1 METSQSFPRHAEV
14 HTTDG
19 TLGLLESVDTR
30 PLGGGDDLLV
40 VRSAVGRL
48 YHIPSSL
55 VSRVKR
61 EHRPAVIV
69 LNGRLNAMDAYLA
82 SAGAHGASAA
92 ATRGEVLL
100 CIPLLAET
108 VVVRK
113 ELALWGTLHMHK
125 GVESKPEVRQVSV
138 FHEEAMIEHPSVE
151 AYEREGLTG
160 ADEFFVPIYEEQ
172 VVVGKRTVIKE
183 YVLIRK
189 RRVEEQQ
196 TVTGTARRERVEVE
210 QLPADQ

>member
-1 METSQSFPRHAEV
+1 
-14 HTTDG
+14 
-19 TLGLLESVDTR
+19 
-30 PLGGGDDLLV
+30 V
-40 VRSAVGRL
+40 VRSVVGQL

-69 LNGRLNAMDAYLA
+69 LSGRLNAMDAYLA
-82 SAGAHGASAA
+82 PAGVHGASAA

-100 CIPLLAET
+100 RIPLLAET

-113 ELALWGTLHMHK
+113 APTLWGTLHMHK

-138 FHEEAMIEHPSVE
+138 FHEEATIEHLSLE
-151 AYEREGLTG
+151 EYERNPPRG

-172 VVVGKRTVIKE
+172 VVVEKRTVVKE

-189 RRVEEQQ
+189 RKVEEQQ
-196 TVTGTARRERVEVE
+196 TVTGTVRRERVEVE
-210 QLPADQ
+210 QLLVDQ